1 MPLSLFDFLCR
12 TAASPVLAVT
22 VLLLLAVILVN
33 GWTDA
38 PNAIASAVVSGAL
51 PFRRAA
57 WLAAACNLLGSL
69 WAAAAGGAV
78 SETIFSIADFGRST
92 SAALTA
98 LCAAMTAIVCW
109 AVLAWRF
116 GIPTSESHALAAGLS
131 GAAAAL
137 PGGLSNLRP
146 GPWLQVLLGL
156 ALSLVLGLAL
166 SRAADRLLGALHLPA
181 RRLVRGQ
188 IGSAGAMAFLHGA
201 QDGQKFMG
209 VFLLGAALA
218 QGRQDWETFPLP
230 LWLALLCG
238 GVMALGTALGG
249 KRIVASLGRAA
260 PLTPQAGLAADL
272 GGGACLLLCTL
283 LGLPV
288 STTHVKTAAILGAG
302 RGGDPRPVLA
312 MAMAWLLTFPGCA
325 LIAFWT
331 TRLFLLLFP

>member
-12 TAASPVLAVT
+12 AAASPALAGT

-69 WAAAAGGAV
+69 WAAAVGGAV
-78 SETIFSIADFGRST
+78 SEAVFTIADFGRST
-92 SAALTA
+92 SGALTA

-116 GIPTSESHALAAGLS
+116 GIPTSESHALVAGLS

-137 PGGLSNLRP
+137 PGGLSNLRA
-146 GPWLQVLLGL
+146 GPWLRVAAGL
-156 ALSLVLGLAL
+156 ILSVA
-166 SRAADRLLGALHLPA
+166 LGAALGRMAA
-181 RRLVRGQ
+181 RRMELVNIPPGRLARGQ
-188 IGSAGAMAFLHGA
+188 IWAAGAMAFLHGA

-218 QGRQDWETFPLP
+218 QGRQDWDTFPRP

-249 KRIVASLGRAA
+249 KRIVVSLGRAA
-260 PLTPQAGLAADL
+260 PLTPRTGLAADL
-272 GGGACLLLCTL
+272 GGGVCLLLCTL

-288 STTHVKTAAILGAG
+288 STTHVKTASILGAG
-302 RGGDPRPVLA
+302 QGGDLRPVLA
-312 MAMAWLLTFPGCA
+312 MVLAWLLTFPGCA
-325 LIAFWT
+325 LLGFAAA
-331 TRLFLLLFP
+331 RLLLSL